1 MRQGQREELQL
12 FKITWQTSARKA
24 ARRGRTPEQEPPST
38 SCRHCH
44 HIPATVP
51 AAMFCNCHSQPAGG
65 SSGSSGS
72 NNQWQIGNRP
82 MGAPG
87 VPSSPVQRSLPALC
101 PAVMNKNRINLR
113 QSRFGFLRS
122 FVRSLV
128 RFLLL
133 VLKGSPN
140 SSAQLELEPSPGSSV
155 LCLPVPLPPLP
166 AGCATFVSVYRVH

>member
-1 MRQGQREELQL
+1 MANISEESSPQSPWRSLLAQAAGIVTTFRQ
-12 FKITWQTSARKA
+12 RK
-24 ARRGRTPEQEPPST
+24 
-38 SCRHCH
+38 
-44 HIPATVP
+44 P

-65 SSGSSGS
+65 SSSGS

-87 VPSSPVQRSLPALC
+87 VPSSSAASSASSLPALC

-122 FVRSLV
+122 FARSFV

-140 SSAQLELEPSPGSSV
+140 SSAQLELEPSPG
-155 LCLPVPLPPLP
+155 CTVPLPPLSSLLLP